1 MTYDV
6 IIAGGGSAGA
16 VVAARLSENSHRN
29 VLLLEAGPVYQ
40 TRQFPAIPS
49 CANQVGGDA
58 GHDWGYISE
67 LGHVGHPIQV
77 KRGKVLGGSSR
88 LSFFP
93 DGLLLGPGR

>member
-1 MTYDV
+1 V
-6 IIAGGGSAGA
+6 IIVVGGAAGA
-16 VVAARLSENSHRN
+16 LGAARVSEDPKGL

-40 TRQFPAIPS
+40 PRQFPAILAD
-49 CANQVGGDA
+49 ANQVGGDA
-58 GHDWGYISE
+58 GHDWGYMSE
-67 LGHVGHPIQV
+67 PGHVGHPIQV

>member
-1 MTYDV
+1 V
-6 IIAGGGSAGA
+6 IIVVGDAAGA
-16 VVAARLSENSHRN
+16 VGAARVSEDPKRL

-40 TRQFPAIPS
+40 PWQFPAIPS

-58 GHDWGYISE
+58 GHNWGYMSDP
-67 LGHVGHPIQV
+67 GHVGHPIQV

-93 DGLLLGPGR
+93 DGLRMRPGR

>member
-1 MTYDV
+1 V
-6 IIAGGGSAGA
+6 IIVVGGAAGA
-16 VVAARLSENSHRN
+16 VGAARVSEDPKRL

-40 TRQFPAIPS
+40 PRQFPAIPS

-58 GHDWGYISE
+58 GHDWGYMSE